1 MIKIKNS
8 KRFENYDLENWNL
21 FRISDFGIRI

>member
-1 MIKIKNS
+1 NS